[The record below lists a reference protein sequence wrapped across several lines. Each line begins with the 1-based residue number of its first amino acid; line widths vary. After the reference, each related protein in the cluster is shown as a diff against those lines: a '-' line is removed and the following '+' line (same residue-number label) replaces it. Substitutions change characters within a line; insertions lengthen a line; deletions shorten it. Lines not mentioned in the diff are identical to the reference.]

1 MNMSPVKAVLSLV
14 AAVALTVGALS
25 TAHALE
31 VNLTPEKGSIK
42 VLHEG
47 KLMTVQ
53 RIQDQGHIVD
63 PMWAKTSRKCPPFC
77 IQPRVPVDGVEIAGE
92 YEVLQFMEE
101 MVNTEL
107 GILIDARLP
116 SWYKRGTIPGSI
128 NIPFTVFDH
137 DPTHKDVI
145 RALKLLGAEPRD
157 VGSMTRGLEKT
168 MASIG
173 LASDE
178 KTTYWDFTRAKELM
192 LWCNGPWCGQSP
204 RAIIN
209 LVNLGYPKEKI
220 HYYRGGMQN
229 WHLLGLTTIIPEATP
244 MFEGGAE

>member
-1 MNMSPVKAVLSLV
+1 MRRVKALLSLLAG
-14 AAVALTVGALS
+14 AAIIFGLQSPAS
-25 TAHALE
+25 ALE
-31 VNLTPEKGSIK
+31 VNLTPEKGFIK

-47 KLMTVQ
+47 KLMKVQ
-53 RIQDQGHIVD
+53 RIQDQNHIVD
-63 PMWAKTSRKCPPFC
+63 PAWAKTSRKCPPFC
-77 IQPRVPVDGVEIAGE
+77 IQPRVPAEGVEIAGE

-137 DPTHKDVI
+137 EPTHADVLK
-145 RALKLLGAEPRD
+145 ALKLLGATPRGE
-157 VGSMTRGLEKT
+157 VGGVTRGLEKT
-168 MASIG
+168 MATIG
-173 LASDE
+173 LGSDE
-178 KTTYWDFTRAKELM
+178 KTTHWDFSRAKELM

-204 RAIIN
+204 RAIKN
-209 LVNLGYPKEKI
+209 LIKLGYPREKL

-229 WHLLGLTTIIPEATP
+229 WNLLGLTTVIPEATP
-244 MFEGGAE
+244 MFAGGKE